1 MLAITVTTA
10 AVWTAIGTLALAVA
24 TFVSLF
30 FARSALKKTQ
40 DQIELGQQQL
50 AQTQR
55 EIELSRSEVEEAH
68 RPVVVPVV
76 DKTFVDLGADGQP
89 EKRPQVLRDGK
100 LLVHVENVGP
110 GPALNVE
117 AWASLLDEAG
127 HPSTGSSGPQVSAR
141 VAGIGPHADTPLLIQ
156 VHNWTGTPNFSL
168 RVDYE
173 DVASNGWRTDSV
185 FVAGAFEVTAIG
197 RCKRKRPLSRMVTP
211 VSSSGS

>member
-1 MLAITVTTA
+1 MLATFNGTWD
-10 AVWTAIGTLALAVA
+10 WTAVGTLALAVA

-30 FARSALKKTQ
+30 FARIALKKTQ

-76 DKTFVDLGADGQP
+76 GKTFIDLGAEGRV
-89 EKRPQVLRDGK
+89 EKRPQVMRDGK
-100 LLVHVENVGP
+100 LLVPVENVGP

-127 HPSTGSSGPQVSAR
+127 QPSTGSSGRQLSAR
-141 VAGIGPHADTPLLIQ
+141 VAGIGPNANSPLLIQ
-156 VHNWTGTPNFSL
+156 VHNWTGTPNFAL
-168 RVDYE
+168 RIEYN
-173 DVASNGWRTDSV
+173 DVAANGWCTDAL
-185 FVAGAFEVTAIG
+185 FVAGVFDVTAIH
-197 RCKRKRPLSRMVTP
+197 RCERTRPISRMVQP
-211 VSSSGS
+211 VTHT